1 MAREERKRDS
11 FPLELTKEVIVA
23 PKGRT
28 VAEAPEAVCLIR
40 IGSLDMVGLFVVLNG
55 KQQRL
60 ISFTGESIQ
69 VQVEAEEN

>member
-1 MAREERKRDS
+1 
-11 FPLELTKEVIVA
+11 
-23 PKGRT
+23 
-28 VAEAPEAVCLIR
+28 
-40 IGSLDMVGLFVVLNG
+40 MVGLFVVLNG